1 MIKKLLFVGL
11 LLPSLALA
19 SGPLTETN
27 TNDPFEE
34 ANRVVF
40 AFNDRLDQ
48 WVLKPLAQGY
58 RAVLPDV
65 AERGVGNVFLNLSE
79 LNSAANSILQGKL
92 DAAMASG
99 GRFAVN
105 TTLGIGGLFDVASAM
120 GMKSQHTDLGE
131 TLAVWGVPR
140 GPYLMV
146 PFFGPYTARSALGAS
161 VDVYLSPE
169 AYISSTRGRNS
180 LYGIRVLDE
189 RAELLDA
196 DALLSGDRYVFLRD
210 AYLQRRAAE
219 IEVESSD
226 GDFSD
231 FGGDWAEDDWGDDPL

>member
-1 MIKKLLFVGL
+1 
-11 LLPSLALA
+11 
-19 SGPLTETN
+19 
-27 TNDPFEE
+27 
-34 ANRVVF
+34 
-40 AFNDRLDQ
+40 
-48 WVLKPLAQGY
+48 
-58 RAVLPDV
+58 
-65 AERGVGNVFLNLSE
+65 
-79 LNSAANSILQGKL
+79 
-92 DAAMASG
+92 
-99 GRFAVN
+99 VN

>member
-169 AYISSTRGRNS
+169 AYVSSTRGRNS